1 MALRTC
7 KTIDHLTIGAVCPK
21 VLNAMLTLTTTTM
34 NLTATP
40 VPFDKDTHQYDSPRQ
55 RLYALNVC
63 ILHNEQMGKHLL
75 VSQSHPRFDMPETMV
90 FLADEVGNILSYTEL
105 DMSDGHVEHDEM
117 IRRSPHQLTD

>member
-1 MALRTC
+1 
-7 KTIDHLTIGAVCPK
+7 
-21 VLNAMLTLTTTTM
+21 M